1 VTDGVR
7 LTINIIYTKL
17 YEVIELILSS
27 RKEILMS
34 ESPTAHLTPQAGLI
48 PAINAWEFYLNDQG
62 RSPNTVK
69 AFLSDVRLLTQVLPP
84 DRTLGAITTNDL
96 NNFLHWLEHERSVP
110 CSPKTLARRV
120 TAIKSFF
127 RWLQNGGALLV
138 NPAEK
143 VVQHSVLSPI
153 PEVLTETEIDAV
165 LLAADRSRR
174 ATRPDAR
181 PYTLLSLL
189 LATGIKKSECL
200 GIHLNH
206 IDLQSPGEPYVFIRY
221 ASPANRY
228 KERKLTL
235 PEDWLP
241 AYEEYLTQYNPVDRL
256 FPWSPRRLEYLLE
269 DIGKE
274 AGLPKHLSFDMC
286 RWTCVL
292 QDFLNNVEPEKI
304 RQKLGI
310 SKIQWREINLKLRQL
325 AGKDE

>member
-1 VTDGVR
+1 MT
-7 LTINIIYTKL
+7 TIFIYAKL

-34 ESPTAHLTPQAGLI
+34 ESSTFHLTTQTSLN
-48 PAINAWEFYLNDQG
+48 PAINASEFYLNDQG

-69 AFLSDVRLLTQVLPP
+69 AFLSDIRLLTQVLPP

-96 NNFLHWLEHERSVP
+96 NDFLHWLEHERDVP

-127 RWLQNGGALLV
+127 RWLQKGGALLV
-138 NPAEK
+138 DPAEK

-153 PEVLTETEIDAV
+153 PEVLNEAEIEAV
-165 LLAADRSRR
+165 MLAADRSRR

-256 FPWSPRRLEYLLE
+256 LPWSPRRLEYLLE

-286 RWTCVL
+286 RWTCAL
-292 QDFLNNVEPEKI
+292 QDYLNNVEPEKI

-325 AGKDE
+325 AGKAE

>member
-1 VTDGVR
+1 
-7 LTINIIYTKL
+7 
-17 YEVIELILSS
+17 
-27 RKEILMS
+27 MS
-34 ESPTAHLTPQAGLI
+34 ESSTAHLNSETGLI

-62 RSPNTVK
+62 RSLNTVK
-69 AFLSDVRLLTQVLPP
+69 AFLSDVRLLTQILPP
-84 DRTLGAITTNDL
+84 DRTLGAITTSDL
-96 NNFLHWLEHERSVP
+96 NNFLHWLEHERTVP

-127 RWLQNGGALLV
+127 RWLQKGGALV
-138 NPAEK
+138 VDPAEQ
-143 VVQHSVLSPI
+143 VVQHSVLSPL
-153 PEVLTETEIDAV
+153 PEVLSQEELDAV

-174 ATRPDAR
+174 AARPDAR
-181 PYTLLSLL
+181 PYTLLALL

-206 IDLQSPGEPYVFIRY
+206 IDMQSPGEPFVFIRY

-235 PEDWLP
+235 PAEWLP
-241 AYEEYLTQYNPVDRL
+241 AYEEYLLQYNPVDRL
-256 FPWSPRRLEYLLE
+256 LPWSPRRLEYLLE
-269 DIGKE
+269 DIGKA

-292 QDFLNNVEPEKI
+292 QDYLNNIEPEKI

-310 SKIQWREINLKLRQL
+310 SKIQWREIHLKLRQL
-325 AGKDE
+325 AGRSD